1 MRNERRMLGSVR
13 GCGKPVVERPYGARS
28 LLYRRDRGGADRS
41 ILLYVRIGAAEETG
55 TWREIGPASGPER
68 QVQARI
74 ARPLVDKLNGPGSFL
89 FLAHLIYSRQRPTFP
104 QSHPCSIIGAGGL
117 NYRVRDG
124 NGCDP
129 SAVVTGKRA
138 ARTRAKLYGNRNE
151 VMKYDQAARSISI
164 SRLNASLHLHH

>member
-1 MRNERRMLGSVR
+1 ML
-13 GCGKPVVERPYGARS
+13 PTFEYAS
-28 LLYRRDRGGADRS
+28 LLSSRGFPAGGNFDDRRRDRGAADRS
-41 ILLYVRIGAAEETG
+41 ILLYVRTGDAEETG
-55 TWREIGPASGPER
+55 AWREIGLAGGPET
-68 QVQARI
+68 QGHGAI

-129 SAVVTGKRA
+129 SAVVTGKLRVI
-138 ARTRAKLYGNRNE
+138 GNRNE